1 MSQVKQISPDWIAY
15 VGPIDFPEG
24 GAAARRVLGMSQSL
38 VLAGYKV
45 TVVSG
50 YLASG
55 RVEGEATIIQP
66 GIESVQINERSAE
79 HLPKLLKFVRYF
91 TMGRRSRDWFEQQ
104 QDWPKAIVIYS
115 GYSPYLLNFIAWAKR
130 RGIKII
136 FDAVEWYAAESR
148 LGFWMSP
155 YLMNTEFAMRYLVP
169 KADGVICIS
178 SALQHYYQAKKRP
191 TVRIPPTLT
200 FHETTSTLD
209 QLNRPK
215 LGSGP
220 VKLFYAGSPGKKDR
234 LDKIAIAVAQVNQPR
249 GKQEDLENLAI
260 PQREIELHIVGLNQL
275 EFNAY
280 MEQSPESQKWNA
292 MGGATAKIICH
303 GRITHAEVS
312 ELLKQAHFT
321 IFVREQNRVSEFGF
335 PTKYVESLALG
346 CPVITNLTSDLS
358 LYHSVDTGLL
368 VSSSELNDIESAL
381 RSALALSDKRYKE
394 MTDNAHRKGR
404 SSFDVEIF
412 QDALRKFIASLVHH
426 YE

>member
-24 GAAARRVLGMSQSL
+24 GAAARRVLGVSQSL

-50 YLASG
+50 YLSLG
-55 RVEGEATIIQP
+55 RVEGEATAIQP

-104 QDWPKAIVIYS
+104 QYWPKAIIIYS
-115 GYSPYLLNFIAWAKR
+115 GYSPYLLNFIAWAKK

-155 YLMNTEFAMRYLVP
+155 YLMNTEFAMRHLVP

-178 SALQHYYQAKKRP
+178 SALQCYYQAKKRP

-200 FHETTSTLD
+200 FHEPTSTLD

-234 LDKIAIAVAQVNQPR
+234 LDKIAIAVAHVNQPR
-249 GKQEDLENLAI
+249 GKQEDLENLAV
-260 PQREIELHIVGLNQL
+260 PQREIELHIIGLNQL

-280 MEQSPESQKWNA
+280 MEQSPESQKWYA
-292 MGGATAKIICH
+292 VGGATAKIICH

-321 IFVREQNRVSEFGF
+321 IFVRERNRVSEFGF

-346 CPVITNLTSDLS
+346 CPVITNLTSDLG
-358 LYHSVDTGLL
+358 LYHSVDTG
-368 VSSSELNDIESAL
+368 VVVEN
-381 RSALALSDKRYKE
+381 
-394 MTDNAHRKGR
+394 TDLE
-404 SSFDVEIF
+404 EIQRCIF
-412 QDALRKFIASLVHH
+412 AVASLTESSYRQMQTHAWQIAINNFDTTL
-426 YE
+426 YANELKQFIEAQY